1 MFRGCFRSLLSARS
15 SSFFIVSILALIIGI
30 NTATFTLVE
39 HLLISPLPY
48 RHAEQL
54 VSLGETEQSTNAAP
68 VTEHDFQRWLLRVK
82 SFSGMAAYDLK
93 TATLNSGNSPLTVTI
108 LRCTPGLAGVLD
120 TKPLTGHWFSEDTQ
134 TAFTAVLSYD
144 FWQSHFGGKQD
155 VIGSAI
161 HLDHHVYTISGV
173 MPREFSFP
181 SRAVS
186 LWIPLTFN
194 ENLTLR
200 DGHYLRVIARLNS
213 DKSIE
218 AASQEMQSIA
228 GQLSA
233 ETPSSN
239 TKVSATVHSF
249 RDEMVGGRT
258 WPLLMLQFSVM
269 LVLLAGCAN
278 VITLFISR
286 SMSRRRDVAMQ
297 LALGAPRTSIFG
309 QFLMEALMLSLAG
322 TIAGSWLSSIMLHI
336 LNQIIA
342 SYTAQSTELNMD
354 GNILLFLMLVC
365 GSVTLVCALVP
376 TLYIRNMKIS
386 ETLKESNFGAAGTI
400 HRRRWFKGIVIA
412 EIAASSLL
420 LICTAVTVKS
430 FLNLVHINCG
440 INPQGVMVTKL
451 ALPEGRYKTAQHL
464 MDNYEKMLES
474 LHRELPTA
482 TVAFT
487 TDLPVDGTGANGGF
501 SVDGGIPST
510 GNNVPACE
518 YISVSPEFFAVFQ
531 IPVIAGRAFTEN
543 DLRQNYKV
551 VIIDEE
557 MARMISPGS
566 SPVGKRLS
574 LDLND
579 PPEWREIVGV
589 VGGVK
594 YFGVKGPAQPAA
606 YIPYTQ
612 MDGPYAAML
621 LRSGRFAV
629 RSSSTAEPQVTGA
642 LRSALHQVDP
652 DQPLGPV
659 DSMNE
664 IISGSA
670 ENTYAYAVLLSI
682 FGLAALII
690 AAQGI
695 FAVTSYSVSSRVR
708 DFALRLALGASRG
721 TLGRML
727 VREAFLLTI
736 CGFFMGL
743 LGAMAVTRMLADVV
757 YGVRAV
763 EMTLLLLVSGTFAM
777 ITLIATLLPARRI
790 FSINPRI
797 LLQ

>member
-1 MFRGCFRSLLSARS
+1 MFRFCFRSLLSARS
-15 SSFFIVSILALIIGI
+15 STFFIVSVLALIIGI
-30 NTATFTLVE
+30 NAATFTLVE
-39 HLLISPLPY
+39 HLLISPIPY
-48 RHAEQL
+48 SHAERL
-54 VSLGETEQSTNAAP
+54 VSLAETEQSTNAAP
-68 VTEHDFQRWLLRVK
+68 VTEHDFQRWLLRAK

-93 TATLNSGNSPLTVTI
+93 TATLSSGSSPLTVTI
-108 LRCTPGLAGVLD
+108 LRCTPGLADVLD
-120 TKPLTGHWFSEDTQ
+120 EKPLTGHWFSEDTQ
-134 TAFTAVLSYD
+134 TAFTAILSYD

-155 VIGSAI
+155 VVGSVI

-173 MPREFSFP
+173 MPRKFSFP

-200 DGHYLRVIARLNS
+200 DGHYLRVIARLNNGI
-213 DKSIE
+213 SIE
-218 AASQEMQSIA
+218 AASQEMQNIA

-239 TKVSATVHSF
+239 TKVSARVHSF

-258 WPLLMLQFSVM
+258 RPLLMLQLSVM

-297 LALGAPRTSIFG
+297 LALGATRASIFG
-309 QFLMEALMLSLAG
+309 QCLLEALMLSLAG
-322 TIAGSWLSSIMLHI
+322 TIAGSWLSSITLHA
-336 LNQIIA
+336 LNPIIA
-342 SYTAQSTELNMD
+342 SYTAQSTELSMD

-365 GSVTLVCALVP
+365 GLVTLVCALVP
-376 TLYIRNMKIS
+376 VLYIRNMKIS

-400 HRRRWFKGIVIA
+400 RRRRWFQGIVIA
-412 EIAASSLL
+412 EIAACSLL
-420 LICTAVTVKS
+420 LICTAVTIKS

-451 ALPEGRYKTAQHL
+451 ALPEGKYKIAQHL
-464 MDNYEKMLES
+464 MGNYEKMLET

-501 SVDGGIPST
+501 SVDGGLPGT
-510 GNNVPACE
+510 ANNVPACE
-518 YISVSPEFFAVFQ
+518 YISVSPEFFTAFQ
-531 IPVIAGRAFTEN
+531 IPLIAGRTFTAD

-551 VIIDEE
+551 VIIDEQ
-557 MARMISPGS
+557 MARIISPGS
-566 SPVGKRLS
+566 NPIGKRLS

-606 YIPYTQ
+606 YIPFTQ
-612 MDGPYAAML
+612 IDGPYAAML
-621 LRSGRFAV
+621 LRSGRFAI
-629 RSSSTAEPQVTGA
+629 RSSSPNESRVTGA

-652 DQPLGPV
+652 DQPLGRV
-659 DSMNE
+659 ESMDD
-664 IISGSA
+664 IISASA

-690 AAQGI
+690 AAQGM
-695 FAVTSYSVSSRVR
+695 FAVTSYSVTSRLR

-721 TLGRML
+721 MLGRML
-727 VREAFLLTI
+727 LREAFLLTI
-736 CGFFMGL
+736 CGFFIGL
-743 LGAMAVTRMLADVV
+743 FGAMAVTHMLADVV
-757 YGVRAV
+757 YGVRAA
-763 EMTLLLLVSGTFAM
+763 ETILLLFVSGIFAM
-777 ITLIATLLPARRI
+777 ITLIATLVPARRI
-790 FSINPRI
+790 LSINPHI
-797 LLQ
+797 LLK